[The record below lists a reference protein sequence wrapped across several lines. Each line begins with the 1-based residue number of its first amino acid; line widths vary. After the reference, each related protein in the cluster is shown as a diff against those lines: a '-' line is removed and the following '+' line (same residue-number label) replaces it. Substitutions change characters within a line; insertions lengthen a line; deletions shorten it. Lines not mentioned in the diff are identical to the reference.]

1 MRRWSPVTVSAELRI
16 TDLEMMRGASI
27 ARTEEAEAG
36 RPDEELVAEVRAG
49 DTAAFA
55 ELASRHRRRIEH
67 LCRRFFTDSE
77 LVRDLTQECFLR
89 AFAGLAS
96 YRAEMPF
103 AAWIRTIA
111 VNGCYDELRRRR
123 RKPEE
128 LVADFAGNE
137 LEWLDLVNHA
147 SPEELAG
154 AAEERREAYTLAHRL
169 LDSLRPEDRMV
180 LVLKD
185 SEDMAVNEI
194 AETLGWSEAKVKI
207 RAFRARQALRKQ
219 ASRMLGARR
228 FRIFK

>member
-1 MRRWSPVTVSAELRI
+1 MGAELRI
-16 TDLEMMRGASI
+16 LDPEMKGVGA
-27 ARTEEAEAG
+27 AQRLDDTEAIRA
-36 RPDEELVAEVRAG
+36 DAALVAEVRAG

-67 LCRRFFTDSE
+67 LCRRFFSDAE

-89 AFAGLAS
+89 AFAGLAG

-111 VNGCYDELRRRR
+111 VNACYDELRRRR

-128 LVADFAGNE
+128 LVADFAGGE
-137 LEWLDLVNHA
+137 LEWIDLVNHA
-147 SPEELAG
+147 SPEELTG
-154 AAEERREAYTLAHRL
+154 EAEERREAYTLAHRL

-185 SEDMAVNEI
+185 SEGMGVGEI
-194 AETLGWSEAKVKI
+194 AATLGWSEAKVKI
-207 RAFRARQALRKQ
+207 RAFRARQILRKQ

-228 FRIFK
+228 LGIFA

>member
-1 MRRWSPVTVSAELRI
+1 MGLASTARLESAEQV
-16 TDLEMMRGASI
+16 
-27 ARTEEAEAG
+27 

-49 DTAAFA
+49 ETAAFA

-67 LCRRFFTDSE
+67 LCRRFFIDQE

-103 AAWIRTIA
+103 TTWIRTIA
-111 VNGCYDELRRRR
+111 VNACYDELRRRR

-128 LVADFAGNE
+128 LVADFTGGE
-137 LEWLDLVNHA
+137 LEWIELVNDA

-169 LDSLRPEDRMV
+169 LASLRPEDRMV

-185 SEDMAVNEI
+185 SEEMGVQEI

-219 ASRMLGARR
+219 ASRMLGSRR